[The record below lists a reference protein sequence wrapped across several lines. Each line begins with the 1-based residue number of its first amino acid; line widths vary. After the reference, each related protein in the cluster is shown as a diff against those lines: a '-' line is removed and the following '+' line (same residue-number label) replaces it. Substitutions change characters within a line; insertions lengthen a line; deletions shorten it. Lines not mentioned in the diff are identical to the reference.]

1 MGKDMNF
8 IRIGKRWK
16 ISKGIYLGFCLKV
29 RVRIIECLRL
39 DLYEVLWRERG
50 KERDG
55 GRY

>member
-1 MGKDMNF
+1 MNF